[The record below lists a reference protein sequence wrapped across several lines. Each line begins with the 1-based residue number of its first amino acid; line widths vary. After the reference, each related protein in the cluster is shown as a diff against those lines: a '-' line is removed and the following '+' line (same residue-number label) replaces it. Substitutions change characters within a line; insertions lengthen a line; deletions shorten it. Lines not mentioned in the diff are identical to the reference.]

1 MLDSFREELE
11 NRGIDTT
18 EKYYN
23 SVILDEE
30 QSEEIH
36 QIVLERL
43 KSDKRIS
50 ALMDYFGKG

>member
-1 MLDSFREELE
+1 MKT
-11 NRGIDTT
+11 GIDTR
-18 EKYYN
+18 EKYYK

-30 QSEEIH
+30 QSEDIP
-36 QIVLERL
+36 QVVLERL